1 MGTGKIKI
9 LFTSSVVKIRLLFLS
24 VAFSLTGFLSIAQ
37 PRMMRPQGP
46 VNEFSAIDG
55 TSVLVYNLQA
65 ERDISSRAG
74 FGPVFYVF
82 PDVRMDSKQALE
94 LVGKLNLI
102 GIAKEYGGRILIV
115 NPSAEKWQDQD
126 LDAFKRFIGTGGA
139 PTNIKVIGIG
149 SGATFVNQQLAAT
162 DLTGAIAGIV
172 SIGGEPGKICKFP
185 VPAFIG
191 GKNAARVAR
200 PYQAASDSAPADPL
214 QKVVVNADKR
224 VDLETLF
231 AEAWDK
237 VLSCNYRYNNL
248 FHTFYMSRGIDNPE
262 GVKNFELVSIPMFK
276 KSGIQRNVVEY
287 PLVDMN
293 APSRP
298 DNPDKYLWYEYIPK
312 QAQDAAPGTVPLVVL
327 LHGHGNDP
335 RTQSE
340 TSGFPE
346 LAAEEGFMV
355 VEMEWQGGNGYV
367 PMGLDG
373 IEAVVSVLRQKYP
386 QIDGSRIYA
395 EGLSAG
401 AMTSNMLGIRKS
413 HLFAAVAGHSGG
425 IFSGNGLGYYAYGSE
440 PLMNEAIQKRGHV
453 QVGYCSVVGTHD
465 DTIRYFN
472 KDNWRGNPYLN
483 VWRIYETVNGMP
495 VTGDLDFNVDPTF
508 GISLRDRELI
518 HTGKSE
524 DITIEFGQ
532 LYNDEIP
539 MIRLMVINNYGH
551 WNFKPAARLIWDF
564 FRHFSRDTE
573 TKELHYQ

>member
-1 MGTGKIKI
+1 MNKRV
-9 LFTSSVVKIRLLFLS
+9 LTSIVFSFIGLLVF
-24 VAFSLTGFLSIAQ
+24 AQ
-37 PRMMRPQGP
+37 SRSQVPA
-46 VNEFSAIDG
+46 NEFSAIEG
-55 TSVLVYNLQA
+55 TTALNYNLKS
-65 ERDISSRAG
+65 ERDIHSRAG
-74 FGPVFYVF
+74 FGPVFYIF
-82 PDVRMDSKQALE
+82 PDGKLDNRQALE
-94 LVGKLNLI
+94 LAGRLKLVDI
-102 GIAKEYGGRILIV
+102 VKEYGGRIIV
-115 NPSAEKWQDQD
+115 FNPLSDKWHSQD
-126 LDAFKRFIGTGGA
+126 LDSFMSLIGKRGA
-139 PTNIKVIGIG
+139 PTNMKVIGIG
-149 SGATFVNQQLAAT
+149 SGATFVNTQLAAT
-162 DLTGAIAGIV
+162 DLTGVIAGIV
-172 SIGGEPGKICKFP
+172 SIDGNPGKECKLP

-191 GKNAARVAR
+191 GKNAVKVAR
-200 PYQAASDSAPADPL
+200 PYQKTSDSAPVDPL
-214 QKVVVNADKR
+214 QKVVVNTDKKAS
-224 VDLETLF
+224 LEELF

-237 VLSCNYRYNNL
+237 VLSANYRYNNL
-248 FHTFYMSRGIDNPE
+248 YRTFYMSRGMEHPE
-262 GVKNFELVSIPMFK
+262 GVKNYELVSIPVFDK
-276 KSGIQRNVVEY
+276 LGIQRNVVEY

-298 DNPDKYLWYEYIPK
+298 KNPDKYLWYEYIPR

-340 TSGFPE
+340 TSGFVE

-355 VEMEWQGGNGYV
+355 VEMEWQGSDGYV

-373 IEAVVSVLRQKYP
+373 IEAVISVLRQKYP

-401 AMTSNMLGIRKS
+401 AMTSNMLGVRKS

-440 PLMNEAIQKRGHV
+440 PLMNEAIQKRGKV
-453 QVGYCSVVGTHD
+453 EVGFCSVVGTHD
-465 DTIRYFN
+465 DTIRFFH
-472 KDNWRGNPYLN
+472 KDNWKGNPYFN
-483 VWRIYETVNGMP
+483 VWRIYETINGMP
-495 VTGDLDFNVDPTF
+495 VTDKLDFDVDSTF
-508 GISLRDRELI
+508 GMALHDRATI

-532 LYNDEIP
+532 LYKEEKP

>member
-1 MGTGKIKI
+1 MSKSNRF
-9 LFTSSVVKIRLLFLS
+9 LLAVVLSLLG
-24 VAFSLTGFLSIAQ
+24 VIAAAQ
-37 PRMMRPQGP
+37 PRMMHPQGP
-46 VNEFSAIDG
+46 ANEFSVIEG
-55 TSVLVYNLQA
+55 TSVLVYNLLP
-65 ERDISSRAG
+65 ERDIHSRAG
-74 FGPVFYVF
+74 FGPAFYIF
-82 PDVRMDSKQALE
+82 PDGKLDNKQALE
-94 LVGKLNLI
+94 LAGKMNLT
-102 GIAKEYGGRILIV
+102 GIVKEFGGRIMVV
-115 NPSAEKWQDQD
+115 NPSSDKWQNQD
-126 LDAFKRFIGTGGA
+126 LETFSRLIGMGGPA
-139 PTNIKVIGIG
+139 TNIKVIGIG
-149 SGATFVNQQLAAT
+149 SGATFVNRQLAAT

-172 SIGGEPGKICKFP
+172 SIDGEPGKVCKLP

-191 GKNAARVAR
+191 GKNAAKAAK
-200 PYQAASDSAPADPL
+200 PYQAASQSAPEDPL
-214 QKVVVNADKR
+214 QKVVVNTDRKAT
-224 VDLETLF
+224 LETLF

-237 VLSCNYRYNNL
+237 VLSANYRYNNL
-248 FHTFYMSRGIDNPE
+248 FHTFYMSRGIGNPE
-262 GVKNFELVSIPMFK
+262 GVKNFELVSIPLFDRL
-276 KSGIQRNVVEY
+276 GIQRNVVEY

-298 DNPDKYLWYEYIPK
+298 ENPEKYLWYEYIPK
-312 QAQDAAPGTVPLVVL
+312 QARDAAPGTVPLVVL

-355 VEMEWQGGNGYV
+355 VEMEWQGGNGYA

-373 IEAVVSVLRQKYP
+373 IEAVISILRQKYP

-401 AMTSNMLGIRKS
+401 AMTSNMLGVRKS

-453 QVGYCSVVGTHD
+453 EVGYCSVVGTHD

-472 KDNWRGNPYLN
+472 KENWEGSPYLN
-483 VWRIYETVNGMP
+483 VWRIYETINGLP
-495 VTGDLDFNVDPTF
+495 VTGDLDFDVDPTF
-508 GISLRDRELI
+508 GFALQDRTAI

-532 LYNDEIP
+532 LYKGEKPI
-539 MIRLMVINNYGH
+539 IRLMVINNYGH
-551 WNFKPAARLIWDF
+551 WNFKPAACLIWDF

-573 TKELHYQ
+573 TKELKYR